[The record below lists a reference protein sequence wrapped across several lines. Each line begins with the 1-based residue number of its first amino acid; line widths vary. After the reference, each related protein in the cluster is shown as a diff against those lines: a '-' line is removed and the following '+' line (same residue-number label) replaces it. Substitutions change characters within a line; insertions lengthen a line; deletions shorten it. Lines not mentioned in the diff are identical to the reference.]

1 MSLALGYS
9 TFRLRP
15 ACLRLTNLVDFS
27 DSYQYLRTGKDLSS
41 DKDLVTYFREVISL
55 REKIE
60 NIV

>member
-1 MSLALGYS
+1 M
-9 TFRLRP
+9 
-15 ACLRLTNLVDFS
+15 
-27 DSYQYLRTGKDLSS
+27 DSQTHILSCDNYQYLRTGKDLSS